1 VTLREEINRSINMGA
16 AERESMIRIDIVAIL
31 LGYGYETHS
40 ARHLA
45 VRMLDALRDEED
57 K

>member
-1 VTLREEINRSINMGA
+1 MTLRQEINRSINTNA
-16 AERESMIRIDIVAIL
+16 VARESMIRADIVAIL
-31 LGYGYETHS
+31 IGYGYEIHS

-45 VRMLDALRDEED
+45 VRMLDALRDEQS

>member
-1 VTLREEINRSINMGA
+1 MSLREEILRSTNMGA

-31 LGYGYETHS
+31 LGYGYETQS

-45 VRMLDALRDEED
+45 VRMLDALRDEQS